1 MSGLCGFYSQS
12 PCQYDGAAGSGS
24 AQTLRTMG
32 ARLAAYD
39 GGAVQYMHSGAGGL
53 ALAAGK
59 DGCHQRD
66 GLLVAICGTPS
77 FEGSGDHVA
86 ARVAEAWTQRGSR
99 LCQSLSGAFALAVI
113 DDRAGQVLLA
123 VDRCGSLPLSYFA
136 IPQGLLF
143 GSSVAAVQAH
153 PQASHALDP
162 QALYHYLHFHM
173 IPAPHTAFVRQCR
186 LLPGEYLLYRRG
198 ELKRA
203 YYWRLQF
210 DEQKR
215 PPFADLKRN
224 FRATLEQ
231 SVRAATGHAAGKV
244 GAFLSGGT
252 DSSTLA
258 GLLGQ
263 LRDERASSYSIG
275 FDVPGY
281 DEMAYARI
289 AARHFGT
296 DHHEHYVT
304 ADEVVAAIPRMA
316 AAADQP
322 FGNASMVAAYY
333 CARMARADGVSLLI
347 GGDGGDELFGGNE
360 RYAHQALLARYQ
372 FLPSALRQLLIEP
385 LLFGAAGRLDLAPL
399 RKARSYIT
407 QAMVDMPARL
417 DTYNLLQRYDPG
429 KILTAEFLDSIEL
442 AMPQSLLHDCYWNAQ
457 ASSQINRMQ
466 ALDMRYTLADND
478 LPKVRRA
485 CDLAG
490 VEVAFPF
497 LSDAMLAFSAQL
509 APEAKL
515 NGQRL
520 RYFFKQALRDHL
532 PPAILRK
539 RKHGF
544 GVPFGYWLQRHAGL
558 RELAYD
564 SLADLKKR
572 CLVRAEFIDTL
583 SGRLVDEHP
592 AYHGTMVWVLM
603 MLEQWLRQQDAPP
616 QGSAST

>member
-1 MSGLCGFYSQS
+1 
-12 PCQYDGAAGSGS
+12 
-24 AQTLRTMG
+24 MG
-32 ARLAAYD
+32 ARLAAFD
-39 GGAVQYMHSGAGGL
+39 GSAVQRVQSGASGL
-53 ALAAGK
+53 ALAAGT
-59 DGCHQRD
+59 DGFFQRD
-66 GLLVAICGTPS
+66 GLLVAICGTPL
-77 FEGSGDHVA
+77 FDGSGDHVA
-86 ARVAEAWTQRGSR
+86 ARVAAAWAEQGSL

-113 DDRAGQVLLA
+113 DNRAGQVFLA
-123 VDRCGSLPLSYFA
+123 VDRCGSLPLSYLT

-143 GSSVAAVQAH
+143 GSSAAAVQAH

-162 QALYHYLHFHM
+162 QALYHYMHFHV
-173 IPAPHTAFVRQCR
+173 IPAPHTAFARQRR
-186 LLPGEYLLYRRG
+186 LLPGEYLLYRHGTVARG
-198 ELKRA
+198 

-210 DEQKR
+210 NEQQR
-215 PPFADLKRN
+215 PPFAELKRS
-224 FRATLEQ
+224 FRTTLEQ
-231 SVRAATGHAAGKV
+231 SVRAATDHAAGKV

-258 GLLGQ
+258 GILGMV
-263 LRDERASSYSIG
+263 RDERPRSYSIG

-304 ADEVVAAIPRMA
+304 ADEVVEAIPRIA

-333 CARMARADGVSLLI
+333 CARMAHADGIKLLI

-360 RYAHQALLARYQ
+360 RYARQALLARYQ
-372 FLPSALRQLLIEP
+372 CLPSALRQVLIEP
-385 LLFGAAGRLDLAPL
+385 LLFGAAGGLALAPL

-417 DTYNLLQRYDPG
+417 DTYNLLQRYDPT
-429 KILTAEFLDSIEL
+429 KVLTADFLDSVEL
-442 AMPQSLLHDCYWNAQ
+442 ALPQSLLHDCYWNAQ

-485 CDLAG
+485 CELAG

-497 LSDAMLAFSAQL
+497 LSDAMLGFSAQL

-515 NGQRL
+515 NGRRL
-520 RYFFKQALRDHL
+520 RYFFKQVLRDHL
-532 PPAILRK
+532 PPEILRK
-539 RKHGF
+539 PKHGF
-544 GVPFGYWLQRHAGL
+544 GLPFGYWLQKHTGL

-564 SLADLKKR
+564 SLSELKAR
-572 CLVRAEFIDTL
+572 RLVRADFIDTL
-583 SGRLVDEHP
+583 CGKLVDEHP

-603 MLEQWLRQQDAPP
+603 MLEQWLHQQDALSVRAA
-616 QGSAST
+616 SA